1 MLRIL
6 HVSLLAGLLVLVP
19 GCGERPTSTTTAQG
33 DEVVDVAMA
42 PTSAALEAIVA
53 GEHRSAEYRARDLYR
68 HPVETLTLFGLEP
81 GLTVVE
87 IWPGGG
93 WYTEILAPY
102 LREEGLYYA
111 VGLDPASESE
121 FAERAVARFAEKLA
135 SDPELYDRT
144 VVTALAPGVE
154 IAPHGSADLVLTFR
168 NVHNWMAGGYEARVF
183 QEMFDA
189 LKPGGILGVVQH
201 RGDPTIEQDPVAEN
215 GYVRQD
221 YTTAL
226 AEAAGFELVETSELT
241 ANPKDTKDYP
251 EGVWTLPPT
260 YRLKDV
266 DREKYATIGESDRM
280 ALKFRKP

>member
-1 MLRIL
+1 MNRIEYASL
-6 HVSLLAGLLVLVP
+6 FVGLLALAL
-19 GCGERPTSTTTAQG
+19 GCGGQPTVQG
-33 DEVVDVAMA
+33 DEVVDVATA
-42 PTSAALEAIVA
+42 PTSAVALEEVVA
-53 GEHRSAEYRARDLYR
+53 SEHRSAENRARDVYR
-68 HPVETLTLFGLEP
+68 HPFETLTFFGLEP
-81 GLTVVE
+81 GLTIVE
-87 IWPGGG
+87 ISPGGG

-111 VGLDPASESE
+111 AGLDPESE
-121 FAERAVARFAEKLA
+121 AESAERSVARFAEKLA

-144 VVTALAPGVE
+144 VVTALTPGVE

-168 NVHNWMAGGYEARVF
+168 NVHNWMSGGYEERVF

-226 AEAAGFELVETSELT
+226 AEAAGFELVETSELN

-251 EGVWTLPPT
+251 EGVWTLPPA

>member
-1 MLRIL
+1 MMRIV
-6 HVSLLAGLLVLVP
+6 HVSLFAGLLALVI
-19 GCGERPTSTTTAQG
+19 GCGEQPTAQG
-33 DEVVDVAMA
+33 EEVVDVAMA
-42 PTSAALEAIVA
+42 PTSAALEAVVA
-53 GEHRSAEYRARDLYR
+53 GEHRSAESRARDVYR
-68 HPVETLTLFGLEP
+68 HPVETLSLFGLEP

-111 VGLDPASESE
+111 AGLDPESESE
-121 FAERAVARFAEKLA
+121 FAQRAVARLAEKLA

-144 VVTALAPGVE
+144 VVTVLAPGNE

-168 NVHNWMAGGYEARVF
+168 NVHNWMSGGYEERVF

-189 LKPGGILGVVQH
+189 LKLGGTLGVVEH
-201 RGDPTIEQDPVAEN
+201 RGDPTIEQDPKAKN

-221 YTTAL
+221 YTIAL
-226 AEAAGFELVETSELT
+226 AEAVGFELVEASEIN
-241 ANPKDTKDYP
+241 ANPEDAKDYA

-260 YRLKDV
+260 YRLEGV
-266 DREKYATIGESDRM
+266 DREKYAAIGESDRM
-280 ALKFRKP
+280 ALTFRKP